1 MERITQR
8 KEEEKRKSRNK
19 EVDKTHERI
28 SGTVPPI
35 AIDEL
40 GKIHDQ
46 IVFFF
51 LCDEVDKA

>member
-46 IVFFF
+46 IVLF